1 MATKCS
7 NNQYSMPNRSNMS
20 KCSVPQCSMRCDDSC
35 FKKPKSYSEVLK
47 EQRDLL
53 TEHFELIKEH
63 QKSNQIIESL
73 RSLNATL
80 MEKIKEKEEQNK
92 KVEDQN
98 KKVEDKCQIFLRT
111 YTNMSI
117 EMLKLEEK
125 LAKYEGRVF

>member
-1 MATKCS
+1 M
-7 NNQYSMPNRSNMS
+7 
-20 KCSVPQCSMRCDDSC
+20 
-35 FKKPKSYSEVLK
+35 K
-47 EQRDLL
+47 EQ
-53 TEHFELIKEH
+53 
-63 QKSNQIIESL
+63 QKANQIIESL

-80 MEKIKEKEEQNK
+80 MEKIKEKEE
-92 KVEDQN
+92 QN

>member
-1 MATKCS
+1 M
-7 NNQYSMPNRSNMS
+7 
-20 KCSVPQCSMRCDDSC
+20 
-35 FKKPKSYSEVLK
+35 K
-47 EQRDLL
+47 EQ
-53 TEHFELIKEH
+53 
-63 QKSNQIIESL
+63 QKANQIIESL

-92 KVEDQN
+92 KVEEQN
-98 KKVEDKCQIFLRT
+98 QKVEDKCQIFLRT

>member
-20 KCSVPQCSMRCDDSC
+20 KCSNMPQCSVPQCSMRCDDSC

-47 EQRDLL
+47 EHRDLL
-53 TEHFELIKEH
+53 SEHFELMKEQ
-63 QKSNQIIESL
+63 QKANQIIESL

-80 MEKIKEKEEQNK
+80 MEKIKEKEE
-92 KVEDQN
+92 QN